1 MAKLRPLAAEK
12 QPVRSRP
19 EESLSL
25 RSAETLGRMIGTLQ
39 RQLDHVM
46 RRVHDNGVDVD
57 GAGSPPP
64 DGTSRA
70 PRKQAASRRR
80 ATAKEPPVP
89 TGRTAAARSTRT
101 ARAARDG
108 PVKAAKRVSRP
119 K

>member
-1 MAKLRPLAAEK
+1 MAKLRTLAAEK
-12 QPVRSRP
+12 QPVRSRT

-46 RRVHDNGVDVD
+46 RRVHDNGVNVD
-57 GAGSPPP
+57 GDASPPP

-70 PRKQAASRRR
+70 PRKKAASRRR
-80 ATAKEPPVP
+80 STAAEPPVP
-89 TGRTAAARSTRT
+89 SGRAATVRTTRG

-108 PVKAAKRVSRP
+108 TVKATKRVSRP